1 MKVSLM
7 PMSEA
12 SSASKNLLLKTTQ
25 DSTPSDDLMSFIS
38 PVVASRRSVRR
49 SDFKQN

>member
-12 SSASKNLLLKTTQ
+12 STASKDYLLKITPAQ
-25 DSTPSDDLMSFIS
+25 DSAPGEDLMSFTS

-49 SDFKQN
+49 SNIN